1 MKSIELLVRYHTL
14 TLINIRVIFCNQIS
28 FIKVTIKNKTGSER
42 TILLIYV
49 NVGQDQ
55 CDQMLK

>member
-1 MKSIELLVRYHTL
+1 MRYHTL
-14 TLINIRVIFCNQIS
+14 TLINIHVILCNQIS
-28 FIKVTIKNKTGSER
+28 FIKVTIKNKTWSER

>member
-1 MKSIELLVRYHTL
+1 MKSIELLMRYHTL
-14 TLINIRVIFCNQIS
+14 TLINIHVILCNQIS
-28 FIKVTIKNKTGSER
+28 FIKVTIKNKTWSER